1 MLTEH
6 GKVYAARY
14 PRGQKLLQGTDW
26 HGWCRYCK
34 RVVTKFDFTAQECAE
49 ILAAHAGKC
58 HTPVVPSVLPTVHKP
73 KSEEARMT
81 SPVHATT
88 QESGRFYTHPGSGE
102 KYWSVS
108 TISKALAK
116 PFLIPWAAKMAGECA
131 VEEWDYLATLKP
143 NDRLHR
149 IKSASARSN
158 NRASA
163 KGNQVHAFIEDWIRR
178 GQPEDYDIG
187 QCERDADLLKWNEA
201 GEKPITKNELVPYF
215 EGFKLWVAKFDA
227 KFIHSETTVWNKK
240 EKYAGTLDLI
250 AELPHFQLPGEKE
263 PGCFAILDAKS
274 GKGIYPEVGLQ
285 LSAYAR
291 AEFYLDEHGNEKP
304 LPPVEAAFALHV
316 QPGVSHM
323 IPVKIEDDVYNSFLY
338 IREAFRFSEVISK
351 TVLGPEVK

>member
-1 MLTEH
+1 
-6 GKVYAARY
+6 
-14 PRGQKLLQGTDW
+14 
-26 HGWCRYCK
+26 
-34 RVVTKFDFTAQECAE
+34 
-49 ILAAHAGKC
+49 
-58 HTPVVPSVLPTVHKP
+58 
-73 KSEEARMT
+73 MT

-102 KYWSVS
+102 KFWSVS

-131 VEEWDYLATLKP
+131 VAEWDYLSTLKP
-143 NDRLHR
+143 NDRLMR
-149 IKSASARSN
+149 IKSASARNN

-163 KGNQVHAFIEDWIRR
+163 KGNQVHALIEDWIRK
-178 GQPEDYDIG
+178 GCPENYDITE
-187 QCERDADLLKWNEA
+187 CPRDPDLIKWNE
-201 GEKPITKNELVPYF
+201 GKELVITKAELQAHF
-215 EGFKLWVAKFDA
+215 DGFVQWVAKHEP
-227 KFIHSETTVWNKK
+227 KFIHSETTVWSRK

-250 AELPHFQLPGEKE
+250 AELPHFQLPGEEE

-274 GKGIYPEVGLQ
+274 GSGIYPEVGLQ
-285 LSAYAR
+285 LAAYAR
-291 AEFYLDEHGNEKP
+291 AEFYLDQDGNECP

-316 QPGVSHM
+316 TQNGTKM